1 MVSKEA
7 EERRLR
13 FLAAKEAAGGSF
25 ASLMKQELSKKPKV
39 YFLEDGTIV
48 SITKEEIDV
57 KPEWL
62 CREFDD
68 EQLQILEDNN
78 WNLFYIKKDPLVD
91 NLYSIESKPL
101 ESAVV
106 SAENNSLMLV
116 NFSENSY
123 DCKCTLLN
131 NLFTIELS
139 DKILKT
145 YENIDSVNATV
156 NGQKVLKFYFT
167 APNDP
172 HFMFHSEYV
181 PLKQLIDNKRV
192 ELKVQNIPLDCSIYT
207 VKAFTTYAR
216 GTNL

>member
-48 SITKEEIDV
+48 SITKEDIDV
-57 KPEWL
+57 NPNWL
-62 CREFDD
+62 CREFDE
-68 EQLQILEDNN
+68 EQLQILEDQN

-101 ESAVV
+101 ESSVV
-106 SAENNSLMLV
+106 S
-116 NFSENSY
+116 SENMSLTCISQNENLSAECICSLNEY
-123 DCKCTLLN
+123 KFTVTLSETLLDQYKDIDP
-131 NLFTIELS
+131 FT
-139 DKILKT
+139 
-145 YENIDSVNATV
+145 ATA

-167 APNDP
+167 APQDP

-181 PLKQLIDNKRV
+181 NLANLLKYGSISITLP
-192 ELKVQNIPLDCSIYT
+192 ELYSNCSIYT
-207 VKAFTTYAR
+207 VKAFNSYTR
-216 GTNL
+216 V

>member
-48 SITKEEIDV
+48 SVSKEDLATI
-57 KPEWL
+57 PSSWL

-68 EQLQILEDNN
+68 DQLSILEDKN

-91 NLYSIESKPL
+91 NLYSIEARPL
-101 ESAVV
+101 ESTVI
-106 SAENNSLMLV
+106 SAENNSLILIET
-116 NFSENSY
+116 SNSKSY
-123 DCKCTLLN
+123 SCKCEISKNT
-131 NLFTIELS
+131 FTVELS
-139 DKILKT
+139 EETKDQYADI
-145 YENIDSVNATV
+145 EPVNATA
-156 NGQKVLKFYFT
+156 NGFKVLKFYFT

-172 HFMFHSEYV
+172 HIMIHSEYIA
-181 PLKQLIDNKRV
+181 LRSLLENKV
-192 ELKVQNIPLDCSIYT
+192 TITTPFDLTQTSLYT
-207 VKAFTTYAR
+207 VKAFDKYVRT
-216 GTNL
+216 